1 MGSQW
6 VVILF
11 KVRVSFILS
20 MKKLQLSKKWLVCG
34 IPFYCNI
41 AKHTK
46 VVLEFQKIYKIFA
59 ILRIF
64 EVSKEWDENVI
75 LCL

>member
-6 VVILF
+6 VVILS
-11 KVRVSFILS
+11 KVRVSFIS
-20 MKKLQLSKKWLVCG
+20 MKKLSKKWLVCG